1 MHVHKDLWVLFAAS
15 HSRQTLSCL
24 LEPFVKSALF
34 LAPHTMHAHWLC
46 CEQLSRQRCKHK
58 GLLASPFNV
67 FAHVEVLVALAA
79 LCVEF
84 LNIALPADGHVVE
97 RPDIAFGA

>member
-1 MHVHKDLWVLFAAS
+1 
-15 HSRQTLSCL
+15 
-24 LEPFVKSALF
+24 
-34 LAPHTMHAHWLC
+34 MHAHWLC
-46 CEQLSRQRCKHK
+46 CEQLSRPTLHTQRLI
-58 GLLASPFNV
+58 GIPFNV